1 MVVSNFDKRLLVEQ
15 IRYMETEHPLVCDT
29 EEHFSDHNI
38 HRNFEDRLWLRAQC
52 LVEQHN
58 LSMMLGRAARLSRY
72 VKTLVFIVAALLG
85 ALGSVYAITDSN
97 TINIYWLL
105 LILLGFN
112 LLSMLLWLTGVGL
125 NIEGLTSGILARLTS
140 RLP

>member
-1 MVVSNFDKRLLVEQ
+1 VKKGFNQTVVVSNFDKHLLVEQ

-29 EEHFSDHNI
+29 
-38 HRNFEDRLWLRAQC
+38 EDRLWLRAQC

-85 ALGSVYAITDSN
+85 ALGSVYAITDSH

-112 LLSMLLWLTGVGL
+112 LLSMLLWLTTVIFPAL
-125 NIEGLTSGILARLTS
+125 
-140 RLP
+140 